1 LGGGWRWR
9 ASVTE
14 GIQLSAAARPRIDPL
29 KGGKSMKASTV
40 GKLIEILN
48 ELPPETK
55 VEARDA
61 DGNFTQGVEVSWTA
75 PHGVVA
81 RIGAESK

>member
-1 LGGGWRWR
+1 
-9 ASVTE
+9 
-14 GIQLSAAARPRIDPL
+14 
-29 KGGKSMKASTV
+29 MKASTV

-75 PHGVVA
+75 RHGVVA